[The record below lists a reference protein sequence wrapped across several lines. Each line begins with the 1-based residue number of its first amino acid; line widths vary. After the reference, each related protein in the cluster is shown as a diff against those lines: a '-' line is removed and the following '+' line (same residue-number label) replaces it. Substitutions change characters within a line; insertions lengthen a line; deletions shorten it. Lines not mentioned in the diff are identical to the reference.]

1 MKRFSLLPVSL
12 LLLIILVFFYPI
24 FKGWIPFPGD
34 LVVSTPPY
42 STQSFLGY
50 APGGVPNKAQGPD
63 VIRESMPWKFFAITS
78 FKKARFLFGRPT
90 IFRAIPSWPIFR
102 ALSFIRL
109 MLFSLVFPF

>member
-50 APGGVPNKAQGPD
+50 APGGVPNKPKD
-63 VIRESMPWKFFAITS
+63 
-78 FKKARFLFGRPT
+78 
-90 IFRAIPSWPIFR
+90 
-102 ALSFIRL
+102 L
-109 MLFSLVFPF
+109 MLSGVNALEILCYNEF